1 MNFVG
6 ARPSLIVLV
15 VLARRISIDSKGTF
29 VKKLYESTIIENPQ
43 TRNVE
48 ELEH

>member
-1 MNFVG
+1 MNFIE

-29 VKKLYESTIIENPQ
+29 VKNYTSLRT
-43 TRNVE
+43 
-48 ELEH
+48 